1 MSRPI
6 GRATWPALALVA
18 VACDPV
24 VDIEGSFFPAWIVCI
39 AIGIALTVFAHRL
52 FVATRVH
59 AHLGPPLLVY
69 SCLGLLLTLVS
80 WLVLYRT

>member
-1 MSRPI
+1 MSSRF
-6 GRATWPALALVA
+6 GRVSPAALALVA
-18 VACDPV
+18 TACDPV

-39 AIGIALTVFAHRL
+39 AIGVALSIGAHRL
-52 FVATRVH
+52 FVATRHH
-59 AHLGPPLLVY
+59 AHLGPPMLIY

>member
-1 MSRPI
+1 MPSRFRRVPL
-6 GRATWPALALVA
+6 AALPLA
-18 VACDPV
+18 VTACDPI

-39 AIGIALTVFAHRL
+39 AIGVALSIGAHRL
-52 FVATRVH
+52 FVATRLH
-59 AHLGPPLLVY
+59 AHLGPPMLIY